1 MERGRPRC
9 NRCDGAMSFESFT
22 DRDEGSDDWCYEG
35 WRCVHCGE
43 IVDPLILFNRGNP
56 ERGRRPFPFRN
67 KIVLI
72 RRTAHSDSMAPG
84 YCRK

>member
-1 MERGRPRC
+1 MERGGARC

-22 DRDEGSDDWCYEG
+22 DREEGSNDRRYEG

-43 IVDPLILFNRGNP
+43 IVDPLILLNRGNL
-56 ERGRRPFPFRN
+56 ERGRRPALFRN

-72 RRTAHSDSMAPG
+72 KRTAHFQERAPID
-84 YCRK
+84 CRK

>member
-1 MERGRPRC
+1 
-9 NRCDGAMSFESFT
+9 MSFESFT
-22 DRDEGSDDWCYEG
+22 DRDKGSDDWRYEG

-43 IVDPLILFNRGNP
+43 VVDPLILFNRGNP
-56 ERGRRPFPFRN
+56 ERGRRPSPFRN

-72 RRTAHSDSMAPG
+72 RGTAHSDNMAPG